1 MKKITMFFL
10 ITVFLL
16 GYSSLAGSQVDYASK
31 VKESM
36 NLLQQKLT
44 AFGAPKLEGGILS
57 FGTTEINGNFD
68 IVDEVV
74 DKEGGTATVFIKKDD
89 GSFERIATTII
100 NEGRRAVGT
109 KLADASPAMAPIKAG
124 NAYYGPADIL
134 GRKYETGYAPIK
146 DASGQVIGIYYVG
159 YRL

>member
-1 MKKITMFFL
+1 
-10 ITVFLL
+10 
-16 GYSSLAGSQVDYASK
+16 
-31 VKESM
+31 M
-36 NLLQQKLT
+36 NLLKQEL
-44 AFGAPKLEGGILS
+44 AVFGTPKLEGGILS

-109 KLADASPAMAPIKAG
+109 KLAVASPAMAPIKAG
-124 NAYYGPADIL
+124 NAYYGQADIL
-134 GRKYETGYAPIK
+134 SRKYETGYEPIK